1 MNLQNRWQ
9 DVVTFGKS
17 WHKLW
22 WRIGQIFVVAYLLH
36 LPTPLLWQFFG
47 ERGPHL
53 VALWT
58 KQDILQC
65 VAGSLSLIVLLV
77 PVTRNARVHRFVCVA
92 LGIGAVAGVDSIAG
106 WVAASAWPRPLL
118 NYLGPTGVGLF
129 PLVPWAAFPLL
140 GVWLGPAIFFRS
152 EDVGAKCARS
162 CGGACVSIDRAFR
175 SVERLV

>member
-1 MNLQNRWQ
+1 MRCSRRVIATPSWFAFLNWLNGGFVAPAFLLVSGGVIGMNLQNRWQ

-58 KQDILQC
+58 KMDIFC
-65 VAGSLSLIVLLV
+65 
-77 PVTRNARVHRFVCVA
+77 
-92 LGIGAVAGVDSIAG
+92 
-106 WVAASAWPRPLL
+106 SAWPDR
-118 NYLGPTGVGLF
+118 
-129 PLVPWAAFPLL
+129 
-140 GVWLGPAIFFRS
+140 FR
-152 EDVGAKCARS
+152 
-162 CGGACVSIDRAFR
+162 
-175 SVERLV
+175 